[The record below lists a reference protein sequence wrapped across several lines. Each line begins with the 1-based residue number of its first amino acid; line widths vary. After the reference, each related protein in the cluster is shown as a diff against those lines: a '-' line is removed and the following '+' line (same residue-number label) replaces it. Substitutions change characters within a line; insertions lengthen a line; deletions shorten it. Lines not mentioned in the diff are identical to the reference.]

1 MTEAEKILGAT
12 VKDRVTGFKG
22 VATGYCIYLTGCN
35 QVCVCPPVDGD
46 GKTREASWFDV
57 QRLEIDTAQA
67 FIRLDNE
74 KAPGFGAPPPSRA
87 TPPTSG
93 RR

>member
-22 VATGYCIYLTGCN
+22 VATAYCIYLTGCN
-35 QVCVCPPVDGD
+35 QVAVTPPVDGEGKARD
-46 GKTREASWFDV
+46 GVWFDV
-57 QRLEIDTAQA
+57 QRLEIDTGKKV
-67 FIRLDNE
+67 IRLDNE
-74 KAPGFGAPPPSRA
+74 KAPGFGAPPPARQ
-87 TPPTSG
+87 TPPSSG